1 MGVKTCTKFSILLA
15 AGAALFALGGCGSDS
30 SSSGGA
36 ATSAKAPGDPV
47 SRGIITSVGTNSITV
62 NGVDFDTTGAT
73 ITTDDPSDT
82 TTLAK
87 GMLVTVTGTFSDA
100 IRGKATAIS
109 MANDLKGPIST
120 FNNISSSMTVLGQ
133 RVKFDAGKTAFANFS
148 GAVFGNFS
156 GGSTSK
162 LAPGQMVRVSGL
174 VDPTGV
180 VHASFVQRKLP
191 NWTPATPVTIRGT
204 VTSTPTA
211 TGFSIGNLTV
221 NLSGTA
227 LPAGTAVGS
236 LVRVT
241 GTIATLTGTT
251 LTATGV
257 QSATAGIQG
266 LGVNGDAAVTEGYV
280 SGLSG
285 STFTVGGTPVN
296 AGNLDVSQIANGSL
310 VLVRG
315 TINNGV
321 VLLTGIEVN
330 NPAYLQTNLVS
341 NIPGVATT
349 TDANLINSW
358 GIARSPS
365 GPWWVNDNGTGVA
378 TVYTGLGAPSP
389 TATPLVVTIPVVAG
403 GTTPAPVTGIVFNN
417 FSGFNVTAGDRTTSA
432 KFIMVTENGT
442 IAAWNAGTTA
452 TQKVNNFVTGA
463 GAVYK
468 GAALATN
475 AGSNLLYVA
484 NFRGA
489 TVDVFNSNF
498 ARVTLPASPTG
509 APFSVPAPRVGPPTG
524 YAPFNVTNVGGK
536 LYVSYALLNTDT
548 KLDDVP
554 GQGHGF
560 VEVFNPD
567 GSFVTSLQ
575 NGLWFNS
582 PWGVTLAPAD
592 FGKFSNKLLV
602 GNFGSG
608 QIAVFEPL
616 DGKFLGLLRDK
627 SDDPIVINGLWGL
640 GFGNGG
646 SAGPSNTLFFAAGL
660 NGESD
665 GLFGTLTPAA
675 LSK

>member
-1 MGVKTCTKFSILLA
+1 MGVKTFTRFSILLA
-15 AGAALFALGGCGSDS
+15 ASAAFFALGGCGSDS

-36 ATSAKAPGDPV
+36 TTSAKAPGDPV

-87 GMLVTVTGTFSDA
+87 GMVVTVTGTFSDA
-100 IRGKATAIS
+100 IRGKATAIT

-120 FNNISSSMTVLGQ
+120 FSNVSSSMTVLGQ
-133 RVKFDAGKTAFANFS
+133 RVRFDP
-148 GAVFGNFS
+148 GATVFGNFS
-156 GGSTSK
+156 GGATSSTGR
-162 LAPGQMVRVSGL
+162 LATGQMVRVSGL
-174 VDPTGV
+174 VDPGGT

-191 NWTPATPVTIRGT
+191 NWTPATPVTILGT
-204 VTSTPTA
+204 LTSAPTA
-211 TGFSIGNLTV
+211 TSFAIGNLTV
-221 NLSGTA
+221 TFSGTM
-227 LPAGTAVGS
+227 LPVGTTVGS

-241 GTIATLTGTT
+241 GTIATLTSTT
-251 LTATGV
+251 LTATGI

-266 LGVNGDAAVTEGYV
+266 LGINGDVAMTEGYV

-285 STFTVGGTPVN
+285 NTFTVGGTPVN

-315 TINNGV
+315 TLNNGV
-321 VLLTGIEVN
+321 LLVTGIDVN

-378 TVYTGLGAPSP
+378 TVYTGLGAPTP
-389 TATPLVVTIPVVAG
+389 TATPLVVTIPTVAG
-403 GTTPAPVTGIVFNN
+403 GTTPAPATGIVFNN
-417 FSGFNVTAGDRTTSA
+417 YSGFNVTSGDRTTSA
-432 KFIMVTENGT
+432 KFIFVTEDGT
-442 IAAWNAGTTA
+442 ISAWNAGTTA
-452 TQKVNNFVTGA
+452 TLKVNNFVTGA

-468 GAALATN
+468 GVALANN

-484 NFRGA
+484 NFRGG

-498 ARVTLPASPTG
+498 APVTLPATTTG
-509 APFSVPAPRVGPPTG
+509 APFTVPAPRVGPPTG

-567 GSFVTSLQ
+567 GSFVMSLQ

-608 QIAVFEPL
+608 QIAAFDPL

-627 SDDPIVINGLWGL
+627 FDDPIVINGLWGL
-640 GFGNGG
+640 GFGNGAT
-646 SAGPSNTLFFAAGL
+646 AGPSNTLFFAAGL
-660 NGESD
+660 NDESD

-675 LSK
+675 LRK